1 MNFKNLISAAILG
14 IASTAT
20 YAGSGTAPGAVV
32 EPSSSIIPPDSLAAA
47 IYTSLGG
54 GSPALYQTISS
65 QPGAVIDPIT
75 GNATLDISVG
85 GAIFEVEVDQ
95 GGNVVRVNRKGAS

>member
-1 MNFKNLISAAILG
+1 MTYKKLFSAAILSAVCG
-14 IASTAT
+14 FAQ
-20 YAGSGTAPGAVV
+20 AGNAPTPGAIS
-32 EPSSSIIPPDSLAAA
+32 EPTSSIIPPDSLAAA

-95 GGNVVRVNRKGAS
+95 GGNVVGVRRKGAS

>member
-1 MNFKNLISAAILG
+1 MNFKKLVSAAILG
-14 IASTAT
+14 AACTTAF
-20 YAGSGTAPGAVV
+20 AGSGTAPGAIV

-65 QPGAVIDPIT
+65 QPGAVIDPVT

-95 GGNVVRVNRKGAS
+95 GGNVVGVRRKGAS